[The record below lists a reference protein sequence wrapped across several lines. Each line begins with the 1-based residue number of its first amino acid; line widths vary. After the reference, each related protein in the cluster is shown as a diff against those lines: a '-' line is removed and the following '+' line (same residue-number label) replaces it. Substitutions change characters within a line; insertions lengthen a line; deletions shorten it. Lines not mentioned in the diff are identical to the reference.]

1 MTAKPE
7 IVGPVPPQAQYI
19 CWVQRS
25 LMRNAWPGLA
35 VDANDSAHYRDTV
48 KRFQNKNSLPVPV
61 YGEVDPLTQDKL
73 IKLNHSDTHYTA
85 WVQAALVKSGLL
97 KAAGG
102 ATDPM
107 MDLPHS
113 LTRQAI
119 RRFQQARSLKS
130 DGWVG
135 PKTELALTKF
145 SATAPPDD
153 TGKPAPCKPID
164 PKPAVKPKPWG
175 VSEDD
180 QLANKLVQT
189 IDYMEEYGG
198 LYKSELCLAGMLLR
212 ALRGGKLDDGY
223 YTFRVIGKFGVEV
236 DCSEKTGIQGVI
248 RDPTRQHALA
258 NFRRC
263 AKAARNLDDLARCLS
278 LVYVSMECHLN
289 ALLGYL
295 IQHSGMDS
303 GGRPI
308 NSEDCKIARLIDHAS
323 RRRSPPSI
331 YACFAD
337 LIAGLRPR
345 CAY

>member
-1 MTAKPE
+1 MSAKPGS
-7 IVGPVPPQAQYI
+7 VGPVPPEAQYI

-25 LMRNAWPGLA
+25 LIRNAWPGLA

-48 KRFQNKNSLPVPV
+48 KRFQNENSLPVPV
-61 YGEVDPLTQDKL
+61 HGEVDPLTQDML

-97 KAAGG
+97 KASVGG
-102 ATDPM
+102 TDPI

-153 TGKPAPCKPID
+153 TGKSAPCKPID
-164 PKPAVKPKPWG
+164 PKPPVKPKTW
-175 VSEDD
+175 VVIEDD

-198 LYKSELCLAGMLLR
+198 WYKFELCLAGILLR
-212 ALRGGKLDDGY
+212 ALRGGELDDGY
-223 YTFRVIGKFGVEV
+223 YTFRVIGPFGMEYS
-236 DCSEKTGIQGVI
+236 CAQKTGIQGVI
-248 RDPTRQHALA
+248 RNPTQQHALA

-263 AKAARNLDDLARCLS
+263 AKAARNLDDVARCLS
-278 LVYVSMECHLN
+278 LVYISMECHLN

-295 IQHSGMDS
+295 IQQSAVDS

-308 NSEDCKIARLIDHAS
+308 NTAECKSARLIDHTS

-331 YACFAD
+331 YACLPD

-345 CAY
+345 CRY